1 MLLYFTLLLDCKINS
16 FNLKIDNTQ
25 KSTFVFKQF
34 EIEQDN
40 HVMKV
45 NTDGILLGAWTETS
59 NKIRALDIGTGTG
72 LVALMLAQKN
82 PEMKIV
88 AVELD
93 KNSALIANQNFLK
106 SKFSNNILL
115 INDSIQ
121 NYAIENKVCFDLIV
135 SNPPFFNSGILPL
148 NQNRAG
154 VRHTIHL
161 SHQDLIMAV
170 CKLLSETGQFNII
183 LPQNEGL
190 EFIRMAQEF
199 GMFLTRMLEVRSRTG
214 MPIER
219 MIMTFTKN
227 NELKSFFM
235 ESLNIRMDVGNEYS
249 NQFVNLTK
257 DFYLNM

>member
-1 MLLYFTLLLDCKINS
+1 MEEDN
-16 FNLKIDNTQ
+16 NLKN
-25 KSTFVFKQF
+25 TFVFKQF
-34 EIEQDN
+34 VIEQDN

-45 NTDGILLGAWTETS
+45 NTDGILLGAWTDAS
-59 NKIRALDIGTGTG
+59 NKVRALDIGTGTG
-72 LVALMLAQKN
+72 LIALMLAQKN
-82 PEMKIV
+82 PQMKIV

-93 KNSALIANQNFLK
+93 KNSALIANQNFIK

-121 NYAIENKVCFDLIV
+121 NYALENEVCFDLIV

-148 NQNRAG
+148 NHDRAG

-161 SHQDLIMAV
+161 SHQDLIISV
-170 CKLLSETGQFNII
+170 CKLLTETGQFNII

-190 EFIRMAQEF
+190 KFVKIAQKF
-199 GMFLTRMLEVRSRTG
+199 GLFLTCLLEVRSR
-214 MPIER
+214 PRLSIER

-227 NELKSFFM
+227 NNLKSLSA
-235 ESLNIRMDVGNEYS
+235 ESLNVRMDAGNEYS